1 MQQHFDAEWN
11 RCAGWL
17 LAALEYDQCHDLS
30 DVKAKVLA
38 DECQF
43 WPGLKSAIVTEVIDT
58 PKVRSLHIWLVG
70 GDLKELVGDM
80 LPVITDFAKRA
91 GCSRMSV
98 AGRKG
103 WERVLLGKGFVP
115 AWRVAMKELT

>member
-1 MQQHFDAEWN
+1 MRERFDAEWN
-11 RCAGWL
+11 RCAPWL
-17 LAALEYDQCHDLS
+17 QAALEYDQCHDLS

-70 GDLKELVGDM
+70 GDLKELVSDM